1 EGAISA
7 IREEKLGGKLLAVV
21 NELTPES
28 RAGLTDETVLM
39 AISTPV
45 PALAR
50 ETIDLMIG
58 AIDRGASSV
67 PGQTFLP
74 FDIYTPENI

>member
-1 EGAISA
+1 M
-7 IREEKLGGKLLAVV
+7 
-21 NELTPES
+21 
-28 RAGLTDETVLM
+28 VLM
-39 AISTPV
+39 AVSTPV

-50 ETIDLMIG
+50 ETIDLMVG